1 MKGLYGSKIGTIFR
15 LLILVLFLILCFFI
29 KRNVELM
36 LPEAVEYAVLDNSNA
51 ISFSEADEA
60 ACADGD
66 LTVNVLSRTTGAAS
80 TSNNTGL
87 SEKVNIVYTD
97 DKFPTVHNIKILKG
111 SFFSIDSPLNISD
124 KIVISDNLA
133 NLLFKS
139 YDVIGNEIIISGHK
153 KLFPVFILRKI
164 KFSANCL
171 QTVRKLFSFHSTDN
185 RIQPAYQALKEF
197 ILKE

>member
-124 KIVISDNLA
+124 KIVTA
-133 NLLFKS
+133 
-139 YDVIGNEIIISGHK
+139 IILPI
-153 KLFPVFILRKI
+153 
-164 KFSANCL
+164 
-171 QTVRKLFSFHSTDN
+171 
-185 RIQPAYQALKEF
+185 YYLKAMM
-197 ILKE
+197 

>member
-1 MKGLYGSKIGTIFR
+1 M
-15 LLILVLFLILCFFI
+15 LFYKT
-29 KRNVELM
+29 KRRIN
-36 LPEAVEYAVLDNSNA
+36 AAGGVEYAVLDNSNA

-124 KIVISDNLA
+124 KIVIQ
-133 NLLFKS
+133 
-139 YDVIGNEIIISGHK
+139 
-153 KLFPVFILRKI
+153 R
-164 KFSANCL
+164 
-171 QTVRKLFSFHSTDN
+171 
-185 RIQPAYQALKEF
+185 
-197 ILKE
+197 

>member
-97 DKFPTVHNIKILKG
+97 DKFPTVHNSLSNETTLVEGDTTIIHRYR
-111 SFFSIDSPLNISD
+111 NIRRLD
-124 KIVISDNLA
+124 
-133 NLLFKS
+133 LLGTQHQV
-139 YDVIGNEIIISGHK
+139 DI
-153 KLFPVFILRKI
+153 RKEEL
-164 KFSANCL
+164 SL
-171 QTVRKLFSFHSTDN
+171 G
-185 RIQPAYQALKEF
+185 
-197 ILKE
+197 